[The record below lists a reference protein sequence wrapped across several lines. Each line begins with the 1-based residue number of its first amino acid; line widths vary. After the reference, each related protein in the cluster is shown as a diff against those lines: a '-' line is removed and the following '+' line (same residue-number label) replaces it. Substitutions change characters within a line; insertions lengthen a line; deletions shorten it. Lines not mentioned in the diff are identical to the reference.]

1 MRKVVIVDDEFWA
14 IESLKDSVNWS
25 ELGYEI
31 SGTFTSAEKALLFLK
46 ENPVDVAL
54 VDLMMPGIDGITL
67 IDELRKTNNDIVFLI
82 VSGLMDFENAR
93 RAVKLGVDEF
103 FVKPIN
109 IQSLTDTLVKIK
121 NKLDLKRYSNLPEIK
136 NLLNQIKSA
145 EFIDEKIL
153 NTEYLKLNKK
163 YSYCYGVM
171 FEEKFKTDNPLKYT
185 EAFSVSGEILHF
197 SIFGRYLFSLVF
209 TDVFIEYQKALESI
223 NKKFPDETVGISRIH
238 NTVSEIGDVVEEG
251 SIAFFN
257 RFITEKQQPSVYTES
272 NKVLIDAMM
281 KNLNTAVKTN
291 DMHRLNEFV
300 DIFSSNNKEI
310 NINDALLFGNTVLFA
325 LNYCSGSVVFDYL
338 PSIEGLENR
347 FQTFT
352 RLINYLHS
360 CVNKQIVK
368 RTGMKLK
375 KTSKELMQM
384 IKVYVDEHCSEYIS
398 LSSIADEFGVGE
410 KYLGKIFK
418 RYTGENFTVY
428 INKKRIE
435 KAKNMLMN
443 TQLTVKDIS
452 EMCGY
457 GDYPYFARVFK
468 QITGFSAT
476 ELREGKSK

>member
-14 IESLKDSVNWS
+14 IESLKDSINWS

-197 SIFGRYLFSLVF
+197 SIFDRYLFSLVF
-209 TDVFIEYQKALESI
+209 TDVFIEY
-223 NKKFPDETVGISRIH
+223 
-238 NTVSEIGDVVEEG
+238 
-251 SIAFFN
+251 
-257 RFITEKQQPSVYTES
+257 
-272 NKVLIDAMM
+272 
-281 KNLNTAVKTN
+281 
-291 DMHRLNEFV
+291 
-300 DIFSSNNKEI
+300 
-310 NINDALLFGNTVLFA
+310 
-325 LNYCSGSVVFDYL
+325 
-338 PSIEGLENR
+338 
-347 FQTFT
+347 
-352 RLINYLHS
+352 
-360 CVNKQIVK
+360 
-368 RTGMKLK
+368 
-375 KTSKELMQM
+375 
-384 IKVYVDEHCSEYIS
+384 
-398 LSSIADEFGVGE
+398 
-410 KYLGKIFK
+410 
-418 RYTGENFTVY
+418 
-428 INKKRIE
+428 
-435 KAKNMLMN
+435 
-443 TQLTVKDIS
+443 
-452 EMCGY
+452 
-457 GDYPYFARVFK
+457 
-468 QITGFSAT
+468 
-476 ELREGKSK
+476 